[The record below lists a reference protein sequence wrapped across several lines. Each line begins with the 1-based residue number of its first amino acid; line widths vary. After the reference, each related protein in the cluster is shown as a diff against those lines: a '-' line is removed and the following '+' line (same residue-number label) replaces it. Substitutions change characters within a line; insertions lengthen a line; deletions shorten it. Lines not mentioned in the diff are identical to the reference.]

1 MSANNF
7 ETLVQKLQTNKLRLF
22 QNKEELA
29 NIIKSCDISIQDD
42 NQTKPNLMKKFYFSY
57 KKCFENVN

>member
-29 NIIKSCDISIQDD
+29 NIIKSFDISIQDEKE
-42 NQTKPNLMKKFYFSY
+42 TKPSFMKKLKFYEILFLKS
-57 KKCFENVN
+57 N